1 VDMICCFAVQKM
13 DLSAEVKKKYPHY
26 NLYLYGEGF
35 VSFDLVFH
43 VNTIYLQCRD
53 YTVNISSV

>member
-1 VDMICCFAVQKM
+1 MDMICCFAVQKM

-43 VNTIYLQCRD
+43 VNTY
-53 YTVNISSV
+53 SVEITQ